1 MKFKKWSDDRW
12 LSRSGS
18 ILRYDKLEHFL
29 LGGIGI
35 FVTLYWV
42 GFSLLMSLIIWE
54 ILGTVWEIKD
64 GLVPY
69 DKEGNIE
76 GFSWK
81 DLIADNVGFLA
92 GFIVTMLLRS

>member
-1 MKFKKWSDDRW
+1 LKFKRWSEDKW

-18 ILRYDKLEHFL
+18 ILPHDKLEHFL
-29 LGGIGI
+29 LGALGTFIAVYWIG
-35 FVTLYWV
+35 FTLII
-42 GFSLLMSLIIWE
+42 SLIIWE
-54 ILGTVWEIKD
+54 VLGIGWETKD

-81 DLIADNVGFLA
+81 DLIADNAGFLVGFAL
-92 GFIVTMLLRS
+92 FYLIS